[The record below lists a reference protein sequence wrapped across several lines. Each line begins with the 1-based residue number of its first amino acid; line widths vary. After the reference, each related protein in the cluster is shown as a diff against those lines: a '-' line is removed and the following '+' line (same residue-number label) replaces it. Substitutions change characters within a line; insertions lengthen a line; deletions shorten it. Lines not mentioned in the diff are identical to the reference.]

1 MYTNRG
7 SARIIFNDTTSF
19 LGCCDSQLRVYL
31 HSFSFYSIITLGVNM
46 KIAIDK
52 NSKDIVKKKSNE
64 YIYLFKNETLD
75 ELLETGLHCLYYDKC
90 GYVDINLTEYD
101 IDCTK
106 KASINDKDFDRLPDK
121 IDYKFA
127 IIVPNCNNDRG
138 DYNGKTFL
146 RNCIESILNQ
156 TYKNFE
162 LIIVDDCSTDTS
174 VNTILEYMNKD
185 KRVHLEENNRKRYN
199 GGSRNV
205 GIDYAL
211 EYFGKFDYFCFL
223 DSDDWWK
230 HNKVLETIN
239 NRLYG
244 HDMALLGMEL
254 IDKNGVFMTKFH
266 EYDNYKDF
274 FLSDN
279 KVWCVAWGRVIKK
292 NKIVYFPESTL
303 MEDRTWSYEQ
313 ADQIDDLSKVVNI
326 KEPLYVWNRTNVT
339 NSVSIVRN
347 GVWDASAWKHIGE
360 QLMLIERLRHK
371 EMIPI
376 LQQRIKVCKVNCNSG
391 IYQQY

>member
-1 MYTNRG
+1 
-7 SARIIFNDTTSF
+7 
-19 LGCCDSQLRVYL
+19 
-31 HSFSFYSIITLGVNM
+31 M

-52 NSKDIVKKKSNE
+52 NSINAIKDNNNE
-64 YIYLFKNETLD
+64 YIYLFDDEDLQTLLD
-75 ELLETGLHCLYYDKC
+75 TKLHCLNYKHC
-90 GYVDINLTEYD
+90 NFVDINLTDYD
-101 IDCTK
+101 IDCIK
-106 KASINDKDFDRLPDK
+106 KAKITDEDYDVLPEK

-127 IIVPNCNNDRG
+127 IIVPNCNNDHG

-146 RNCIESILNQ
+146 QNCIESILNQ
-156 TYKNFE
+156 TYKNFK

-174 VNTILEYMNKD
+174 VNTILKYMSED
-185 KRVHLEENNRKRYN
+185 KRVHLEENERKRYN

-211 EYFGKFDYFCFL
+211 EYFGKFDYFAFL

-230 HNKVLETIN
+230 DNKVLETIN

-244 HDMALLGMEL
+244 HDMALIGMEL

-266 EYDNYKDF
+266 EYKNYKDF

-279 KVWCVAWGRVIKK
+279 KVWCTAWARIIKK
-292 NKIVYFPESTL
+292 NKIVYFCEDTL
-303 MEDRTWSYEQ
+303 MEDRVWSYRQ
-313 ADQIDDLSKVVNI
+313 ADQIDDLDKVVNI
-326 KEPLYVWNRTNVT
+326 KEVCYVWNRTNTT

-347 GVWDASAWKHIGE
+347 SYWDASAWCHIGH
-360 QLMLIERLRHK
+360 QLQLLSQLKHK

-376 LQQRIKVCKVNCNSG
+376 LKERIEVCKQKVNRG
-391 IYQQY
+391 TYQQY